1 MEAAQRLRATLPP
14 EAVREWFQTY
24 GEIPNWPA
32 YYNAAPTNALPVVR
46 QASESR
52 EIALMRWG
60 LIPYFS
66 KHGKPS
72 YSTIIAR
79 SEGVQS
85 AASYRAPFRK
95 RRYTRA
101 RQCQERCARFRAN
114 RMCANPGKQLCGKCF
129 LRGHA
134 HSGRLP
140 GRR

>member
-1 MEAAQRLRATLPP
+1 M
-14 EAVREWFQTY
+14 REWFQTY

-85 AASYRAPFRK
+85 AALDS
-95 RRYTRA
+95 A
-101 RQCQERCARFRAN
+101 RTACERILANSFAGNVYCAGTPIWKIAGPAVN
-114 RMCANPGKQLCGKCF
+114 
-129 LRGHA
+129 
-134 HSGRLP
+134 S
-140 GRR
+140 